1 MNKII
6 KRNGDVMSIGRS
18 RKQQMQTNL
27 FVFNFFPPNFA
38 WLSAKLYR
46 FFFCVRTETCGN
58 KTEYRQV
65 T

>member
-27 FVFNFFPPNFA
+27 FVFNFFPPNIA

-46 FFFCVRTETCGN
+46 FFFVCAQKHVGTKQN
-58 KTEYRQV
+58 IVK
-65 T
+65 